1 MKLGMYLDK
10 TLVDAVQVDH
20 KKIAI
25 AGYIESIVEEL
36 KQKHES
42 LLTSN
47 KQSPQF
53 FIEGVPSSMNKKK

>member
-10 TLVDAVQVDH
+10 MLIDSVQVDQ
-20 KKIAI
+20 KKIGI

-42 LLTSN
+42 LITSN
-47 KQSPQF
+47 NQSPQF
-53 FIEGVPSSMNKKK
+53 FLEDVPSSMNRK

>member
-36 KQKHES
+36 KQKHQALLASNNQS
-42 LLTSN
+42 L
-47 KQSPQF
+47 QF
-53 FIEGVPSSMNKKK
+53 FIEGVPSSMNRKK